1 MVAERGPAHVVDRL
15 KDSLAG
21 LEPPTCVNCRV
32 EMRWIMSTLVRQSS
46 ASTILHRFV
55 CPRCE
60 GVEDVETEFKP
71 IRVLPENPTKPREAA
86 NAA

>member
-1 MVAERGPAHVVDRL
+1 MVDRL

-60 GVEDVETEFKP
+60 GVDDVETEFKP
-71 IRVLPENPTKPREAA
+71 IRALPAKLTKRRGAA

>member
-1 MVAERGPAHVVDRL
+1 MVAERGSARVVDRL

-21 LEPPTCVNCRV
+21 LEPPACVNCRV
-32 EMRWIMSTLVRQSS
+32 EMIWIMSTLVRQSS

-55 CPRCE
+55 CPRCD
-60 GVEDVETEFKP
+60 GMDDVETEFKP
-71 IRVLPENPTKPREAA
+71 IRVLSDKLTKRRGAT